1 MDGDHTWAA
10 VRCMFF
16 HGRARQCKAAYMHE
30 QAQRWEIGM
39 ARVFITGSS
48 DGLGLMVGQFL
59 ADEGHRVVLH
69 ARNDAR
75 AADAKTA
82 APKAEAVVVGDLASI
97 AATKDLAA
105 QVNAHGPFD
114 AVIHNAAVGFREE
127 QRATSDGV
135 PHVFA
140 INTLAPYILTMLI
153 DRPKRLVYLSSGMHE
168 RANANL
174 DDIFWRKRRWEGS
187 SAYAES
193 KLHDVMLAFTV
204 ARLWPNVLS
213 NAVTPGWVP
222 TKMGG
227 AGAPDDI
234 SQAHLTQAWLA
245 TSDDAEAKT
254 TGGYFYHLKR
264 REPNPEAREIS
275 VQDRLIDIC
284 QEISGINMPWS

>member
-1 MDGDHTWAA
+1 
-10 VRCMFF
+10 
-16 HGRARQCKAAYMHE
+16 
-30 QAQRWEIGM
+30 M
-39 ARVFITGSS
+39 ARIFITGSS
-48 DGLGLMVGQFL
+48 DGLGLMTGQAL
-59 ADEGHRVVLH
+59 ADQGHEVVLH
-69 ARNDAR
+69 ARSDAR
-75 AADAKTA
+75 ATDAKKSL
-82 APKAEAVVVGDLASI
+82 PEAEAVVVGDLASI
-97 AATKDLAA
+97 AETKDIAA
-105 QVNAHGPFD
+105 QANAHGPFD
-114 AVIHNAAVGFREE
+114 AVIHNAAVGYREE
-127 QRATSDGV
+127 QLTTSDSL

-153 DRPKRLVYLSSGMHE
+153 ERPKRLVYLSSGMHE
-168 RANANL
+168 RTNANL
-174 DDIFWRKRRWEGS
+174 DDILWRKRKWDGS
-187 SAYAES
+187 TAYAES

-213 NAVTPGWVP
+213 NAMTPGWVP

-234 SQAHLTQAWLA
+234 AQAHLTQAWLA

-264 REPNPEAREIS
+264 REPNREARELS

>member
-1 MDGDHTWAA
+1 
-10 VRCMFF
+10 
-16 HGRARQCKAAYMHE
+16 
-30 QAQRWEIGM
+30 M

-48 DGLGLMVGQFL
+48 DGLGLMAGQLL
-59 ADEGHRVVLH
+59 ADQGHAVVLH

-105 QVNAHGPFD
+105 EVNALGSFD
-114 AVIHNAAVGFREE
+114 AVIHNAAVGFQEGHRE
-127 QRATSDGV
+127 TSDGL

-140 INTLAPYILTMLI
+140 INTLAPFILTVLI
-153 DRPKRLVYLSSGMHE
+153 ERPKHLVYLSSGMHE
-168 RANANL
+168 RAHANL
-174 DDIFWRKRRWEGS
+174 DDILWRKRRWDGS

-193 KLHDVMLAFTV
+193 KLHDAMLAFTV
-204 ARLWPNVLS
+204 ARYWPNVLS
-213 NAVTPGWVP
+213 NALTPGWVA

-234 SQAHLTQAWLA
+234 DQAHLTQVWLA
-245 TSDDAEAKT
+245 TSHDPAAQT
-254 TGGYFYHLKR
+254 TGGYFYHLKQ
-264 REPNPEAREIS
+264 REPNPEAREVS

-284 QEISGINMPWS
+284 EEISGIRMPWG

>member
-1 MDGDHTWAA
+1 
-10 VRCMFF
+10 
-16 HGRARQCKAAYMHE
+16 
-30 QAQRWEIGM
+30 M

-48 DGLGLMVGQFL
+48 DGLGLMVGQLL
-59 ADEGHRVVLH
+59 ADQGHKVVLH

-82 APKAEAVVVGDLASI
+82 LPKAEAVVVGDLASI

-105 QVNAHGPFD
+105 QVNALGSFD
-114 AVIHNAAVGFREE
+114 AVIHNAAVGYREG
-127 QRATSDGV
+127 QRSTSDGL

-140 INTLAPYILTMLI
+140 INTLAPYVLTMLI
-153 DRPKRLVYLSSGMHE
+153 ERPKRLVYLSSGMHE

-174 DDIFWRKRRWEGS
+174 DDILWRKRPWDGS

-227 AGAPDDI
+227 AGRARRHRPGASHASVARDQRRRRGEDHRRLFLSPQASRAEPRGAGGLGARQAFDI
-234 SQAHLTQAWLA
+234 C
-245 TSDDAEAKT
+245 
-254 TGGYFYHLKR
+254 
-264 REPNPEAREIS
+264 REIS
-275 VQDRLIDIC
+275 GVD
-284 QEISGINMPWS
+284 MPRVDLSRRRDTPSVGRVALAHACGSLNGAWR

>member
-1 MDGDHTWAA
+1 
-10 VRCMFF
+10 
-16 HGRARQCKAAYMHE
+16 
-30 QAQRWEIGM
+30 M

-48 DGLGLMVGQFL
+48 DGLGLMVGQVL

-75 AADAKTA
+75 AADAKKA
-82 APKAEAVVVGDLASI
+82 LSKAEAVVVGDLASI

-105 QVNAHGPFD
+105 QVNALGAFD
-114 AVIHNAAVGFREE
+114 AVIHNAAVGYREG
-127 QRATSDGV
+127 QRATSDGL
-135 PHVFA
+135 PLVFA

-153 DRPKRLVYLSSGMHE
+153 QRPKRLVYLSSGMHE
-168 RANANL
+168 HANANL
-174 DDIFWRKRRWEGS
+174 DDIAWR
-187 SAYAES
+187 

-204 ARLWPNVLS
+204 ARLWKNVLS

-234 SQAHLTQAWLA
+234 TQAHLTQAWLA

-264 REPNPEAREIS
+264 REPSRGAREIS

>member
-1 MDGDHTWAA
+1 MSRRKH
-10 VRCMFF
+10 
-16 HGRARQCKAAYMHE
+16 
-30 QAQRWEIGM
+30 WEIGM

-48 DGLGLMVGQFL
+48 DGLGLMVGQVL
-59 ADEGHRVVLH
+59 ADEGHKVVLH
-69 ARNDAR
+69 ARNAAR
-75 AADAKTA
+75 AADAKKA
-82 APKAEAVVVGDLASI
+82 LVKAEAVVVGDLASI

-105 QVNAHGPFD
+105 QVNALGSFD
-114 AVIHNAAVGFREE
+114 AVIHNAAVGYREE
-127 QRATSDGV
+127 QRLTGDGL

-153 DRPKRLVYLSSGMHE
+153 ERPKRLVYLSSGMHE

-174 DDIFWRKRRWEGS
+174 DDIFWRKRRWDGS

-193 KLHDVMLAFTV
+193 KLHDVMLAFNV
-204 ARLWPNVLS
+204 ARLWKNVMS

-227 AGAPDDI
+227 VGAPDDI
-234 SQAHLTQAWLA
+234 NQAHLTQAWLA

-254 TGGYFYHLKR
+254 TGAYFYHLKR
-264 REPNPEAREIS
+264 REPNPEASEIS

>member
-1 MDGDHTWAA
+1 
-10 VRCMFF
+10 
-16 HGRARQCKAAYMHE
+16 
-30 QAQRWEIGM
+30 M
-39 ARVFITGSS
+39 ARVFITGSA
-48 DGLGLMVGQFL
+48 DGLGLMVGQVL
-59 ADEGHRVVLH
+59 ADQGHRVVLH

-75 AADAKTA
+75 ATDAKQA
-82 APKAEAVVVGDLASI
+82 LPKAEAVVVGDLASI

-105 QVNAHGPFD
+105 QVNALGHFD

-127 QRATSDGV
+127 QRLTSDGV

-153 DRPKRLVYLSSGMHE
+153 ERPKRLVYLSSGMHE

-174 DDIFWRKRRWEGS
+174 DDIFWLKRPWDGS

-204 ARLWPNVLS
+204 ARLWKNVLS
-213 NAVTPGWVP
+213 NAVTPGWVA

-234 SQAHLTQAWLA
+234 AQAHLTQAWLA

-264 REPNPEAREIS
+264 REPNREASEES
-275 VQDRLIDIC
+275 VQDRLVDIC
-284 QEISGINMPWS
+284 QEISGVNMPWS